1 MEQRGQFTF
10 YRSYYEALKSLP
22 KKEREPVLMAII
34 AYALDGESPELS
46 GVGSAI
52 FSLVKP
58 TLDTGRKKAESGKQG
73 GSKTKANDKQT
84 AREKEKEREGEKEKE
99 KENESYIPP
108 NPQGGCASK
117 PKASLSPL
125 EAALEDFA
133 KVRKAMKKPLTDK
146 ARELTLKELEK
157 LAPGDDA
164 AKIAILNQ
172 SIQRGWQGVFPL
184 KEDAKPAKKES
195 RVMDDTGRLMKML
208 GVEK

>member
-1 MEQRGQFTF
+1 M
-10 YRSYYEALKSLP
+10 
-22 KKEREPVLMAII
+22 LMAII

-84 AREKEKEREGEKEKE
+84 AREKEKEGEKEREKE

-108 NPQGGCASK
+108 TPQGGCASK
-117 PKASLSPL
+117 PKANLSPL

-172 SIQRGWQGVFPL
+172 SIQRGWQGVFPR
-184 KEDAKPAKKES
+184 KEDAKPAKKEG